1 MKDLFQKGD
10 NTVYFDVEFVP
21 GETLLELGSDVGAT
35 MWLLPVGCI
44 LDKYTWFL
52 SEKIKKEFFLDFANC
67 ITISRKKFQI
77 IKLGNFWQ
85 VVELWTVQ
93 RIMHLFQ
100 DQSF

>member
-52 SEKIKKEFFLDFANC
+52 SEKKKILDFA
-67 ITISRKKFQI
+67 ISRKKFQI